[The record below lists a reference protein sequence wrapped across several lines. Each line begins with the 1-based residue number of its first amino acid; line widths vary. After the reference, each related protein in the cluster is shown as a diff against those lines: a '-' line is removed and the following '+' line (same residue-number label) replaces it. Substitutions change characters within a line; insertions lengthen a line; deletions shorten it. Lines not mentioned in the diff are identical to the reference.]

1 MITKIFCSPIK
12 VNILKGLLKEENGKI
27 TATKLTQVSRLR
39 RIPSEE
45 LDILSAIGLILSEKK
60 GKKRYLSLTEKGKAA
75 IKKIIELEKI
85 IS

>member
-12 VNILKGLLKEENGKI
+12 LNILKGLLNEDKKI
-27 TATKLTQVSRLR
+27 TATRLTQISRLR

-45 LDILSAIGLILSEKK
+45 LDYLSATGLISSEKK
-60 GKKRYLSLTEKGKAA
+60 GKKRYLLLTEKGKAA

-85 IS
+85 ISQ

>member
-12 VNILKGLLKEENGKI
+12 LRILKGLLQEEKGRI

-45 LDILSAIGLILSEKK
+45 LDFLSAVGLVISEKK
-60 GKKRYLSLTEKGKAA
+60 GKKRYLLLTEKGKAA

>member
-12 VNILKGLLKEENGKI
+12 VNILKGLLQVENGKI

-45 LDILSAIGLILSEKK
+45 LDILSALGLIASDKK
-60 GKKRYLSLTEKGKAA
+60 GKKRYLQLTEKGKAA